1 MSMSIDDRGD
11 VRLRN
16 NYDGVD
22 RKNIHKSCF
31 NRNEIKA
38 YRGNFQFAFRILSHN
53 IGGKNMEFY
62 LELIVLFTSAILLG
76 FFNFACS
83 LIIRIQNII
92 DKDIKKVTLKKLK
105 PLFWLSIIMQRRS
118 ILLPQ
123 NKKKYNNITIIEFV
137 WILLIYFYYALYLIT
152 ELVLFSMTS
161 NRLFDANLIIWVIIT
176 FLPVL
181 FPPFVIAIVLIIKKI
196 KTNQNK

>member
-1 MSMSIDDRGD
+1 
-11 VRLRN
+11 
-16 NYDGVD
+16 
-22 RKNIHKSCF
+22 
-31 NRNEIKA
+31 
-38 YRGNFQFAFRILSHN
+38 
-53 IGGKNMEFY
+53 MEFY

-83 LIIRIQNII
+83 LIIMIQNII